1 MALAFSYEADQLW
14 SDKTAFD
21 RNQWFDKHSDRVAR
35 SRGAVINA
43 LRDHAKVIAE
53 TKAHELRAF
62 DAEKWVNDQL
72 DGLDYALAPEV
83 REWLE
88 G

>member
-43 LRDHAKVIAE
+43 LRDHAQVIKE
-53 TKAHELRAF
+53 TKAHEHHAF
-62 DAEKWVNDQL
+62 DAEKWVSDQL
-72 DGLDYALAPEV
+72 DTLDFCLAPEV
-83 REWLE
+83 SEWLNL
-88 G
+88 